1 MQNVHCL
8 PQYQIDRKHVAR
20 SDSVNPAL
28 HFEACLSYCSRVGK
42 CTVLQSAQYTT
53 PRKQLLPVQHVN
65 NLHYILH
72 TAPTITAD
80 GNMLLMDALPND
92 PELLTIL
99 TKQKVDV
106 TVSPGE
112 DPAAGALG
120 GVLSSLAFPLIL
132 FLGLLFLTRK
142 SGDEEDGGGGMGGGG
157 PGGMRNPSTY

>member
-1 MQNVHCL
+1 MV
-8 PQYQIDRKHVAR
+8 R
-20 SDSVNPAL
+20 
-28 HFEACLSYCSRVGK
+28 
-42 CTVLQSAQYTT
+42 
-53 PRKQLLPVQHVN
+53 
-65 NLHYILH
+65 
-72 TAPTITAD
+72 
-80 GNMLLMDALPND
+80 MDALPND

-142 SGDEEDGGGGMGGGG
+142 SGDEEDGGGGGMGGGG
-157 PGGMRNPSTY
+157 PGGMGNPSTYSSYIYVLILCLFTAHTEKACT

>member
-1 MQNVHCL
+1 MV
-8 PQYQIDRKHVAR
+8 R
-20 SDSVNPAL
+20 
-28 HFEACLSYCSRVGK
+28 
-42 CTVLQSAQYTT
+42 
-53 PRKQLLPVQHVN
+53 
-65 NLHYILH
+65 
-72 TAPTITAD
+72 
-80 GNMLLMDALPND
+80 MDALPND

-142 SGDEEDGGGGMGGGG
+142 SGDEEDGGGGGMGGGG
-157 PGGMRNPSTY
+157 PGGMGNPSMYSNLVLLLLLEIDVSTDRELCTCVYYQFSAY